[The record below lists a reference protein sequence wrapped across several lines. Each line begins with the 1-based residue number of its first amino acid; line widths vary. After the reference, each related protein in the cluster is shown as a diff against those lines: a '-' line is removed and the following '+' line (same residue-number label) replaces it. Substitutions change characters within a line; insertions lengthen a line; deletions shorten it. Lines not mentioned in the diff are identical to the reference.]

1 MKVFTVNISY
11 TQEHYER
18 IEIETKDGTTVE
30 EIRKG
35 LSEDGLQSIYEF
47 PHKIITEDT
56 GNAIDMRITRIVFKE
71 NK

>member
-18 IEIETKDGTTVE
+18 IEIETDEGTTVE

-56 GNAIDMRITRIVFKE
+56 GDVVNMRITRIIYKE
-71 NK
+71 DK